1 MTAQLNQTQWEMLS
15 AYLDGRGSRAERKRT
30 ETWLERD
37 ASASEALRALEN
49 TRAVLRAVRQR
60 RAPRNFR
67 LTTEMVKTPTWF
79 PAFNILRASS
89 ALAAVALAAL
99 LVADYFPFVY
109 LKDAQ
114 SAAAAVEMT
123 TATMQKTFEPGQAM
137 IITWGGMP
145 AMGGY
150 GKGGGGGGDAAVM
163 GVGGGAA
170 EPGVVVA
177 PALGA
182 PMAEGPAIQPP
193 LQSTRAA
200 EIVPTPL
207 EGFEP
212 LLGVRPAAERGKI
225 IAASAELTTLH
236 QPKTSPISNSS
247 FIILLV
253 GVAFSCALAAWL
265 LYRRLPAWLR
275 VR

>member
-15 AYLDGRGSRAERKRT
+15 AYLDGRGSRAERERT

-123 TATMQKTFEPGQAM
+123 SAAAPKISQPGQPM

-170 EPGVVVA
+170 EPGYEVA
-177 PALGA
+177 PTLGA
-182 PMAEGPAIQPP
+182 PMAEGPAMQSP

-200 EIVPTPL
+200 DILPTPL
-207 EGFEP
+207 EGYEP
-212 LLGVRPAAERGKI
+212 LLGVRPVEDRGKI
-225 IAASAELTTLH
+225 ISASPDITTLL
-236 QPKTSPISNSS
+236 QPKTSPISNST
-247 FIILLV
+247 FIMLLA
-253 GVAFSCALAAWL
+253 GVVFMCAIATWL

-275 VR
+275 IR